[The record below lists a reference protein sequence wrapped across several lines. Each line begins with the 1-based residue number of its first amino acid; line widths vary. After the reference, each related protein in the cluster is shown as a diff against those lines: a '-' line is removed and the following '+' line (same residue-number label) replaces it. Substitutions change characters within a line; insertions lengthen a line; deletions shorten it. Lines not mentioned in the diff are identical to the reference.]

1 MILRGRREI
10 SKLYTV
16 YKFNPPFQAHLI
28 NFSFVSFLGYNLY
41 QAQIAY
47 STYSIE
53 KNPYPISG
61 ANIIYIEYA
70 SDKGDKTEEW
80 LAVYHSTHYFM
91 LDKISCNWVNRN
103 MNFRRIPHIGRIFYI
118 YIKCVQKGGQT
129 LFLIKKS
136 LN

>member
-16 YKFNPPFQAHLI
+16 YKFDPPFQAHLI
-28 NFSFVSFLGYNLY
+28 IFSFVPFLGYYLY
-41 QAQIAY
+41 RAQIAY

-53 KNPYPISG
+53 KNQYPVSG

-80 LAVYHSTHYFM
+80 LAT
-91 LDKISCNWVNRN
+91 R
-103 MNFRRIPHIGRIFYI
+103 
-118 YIKCVQKGGQT
+118 
-129 LFLIKKS
+129 
-136 LN
+136 